1 MPIETAI
8 WRIQKDSELQPLS
21 QSGMDYEQRLQDI
34 ITADISIVDPRLMV
48 IGREVATTHGGRIDL
63 LAIDADGNLIVI
75 ELKRGQTSREVVSQA
90 LDYGSWVRNLQTEE
104 IADTFID
111 YQRDVLKKETQVG
124 INDALLKQFNFIP
137 DELNSSHRLVIVAEE
152 LDSSTERIVK
162 YLQEV
167 YDVDINVVLFHT
179 FQDEDRLYLT
189 RTWLTEPDFL
199 ATELS
204 SSSLSKGEWNGEYYV
219 SFGEGVSRLWND
231 AKKYEFVSAGGGE
244 WYVKT
249 LRRLQPGNRIWVSV
263 PGKGY
268 VGVGEVL
275 KTAVPYNE
283 FKVDQQGTPTPIT
296 ELEFEAPEA
305 FDKGHNEHF
314 VAVKWI
320 KAVNLQDAVK
330 ERGFFG
336 NQNTVAQPR
345 SPKWPFTIERLK
357 AHWGV
362 N

>member
-8 WRIQKDSELQPLS
+8 WRIQEDSELQSLS
-21 QSGMDYEQRLQDI
+21 LSGMDYEQRLQDI
-34 ITADISIVDPRLMV
+34 IAADISIVDPRLMV
-48 IGREVATTHGGRIDL
+48 IGQEVATTHGGRIDI

-75 ELKRGQTSREVVSQA
+75 ELKRGQTPREVVSQA
-90 LDYGSWVRNLQTEE
+90 LDYGSWVRNLPSEE

-124 INDALLKQFNFIP
+124 INDAFLTKFNFIP

-162 YLQEV
+162 YLQEE
-167 YDVDINVVLFHT
+167 YDVDINVVLFRT

-199 ATELS
+199 ATEIS
-204 SSSLSKGEWNGEYYV
+204 SSSMSKGEWNGEYYV
-219 SFGEGVSRLWND
+219 SFGEGDSRRWND
-231 AKKYEFVSAGGGE
+231 AKKYGFVSGGGGE

-249 LRRLQPGNRIWVSV
+249 LKKLQPGNRVWVSV
-263 PGKGY
+263 PGNGY

-275 KTAVPYNE
+275 APAVRYDQ
-283 FKVDQQGTPTPIT
+283 FKVDMDGTPTPLT
-296 ELEFEAPEA
+296 DLEVEAPEA
-305 FDKGHNEHF
+305 FDKNHGEHF

-320 KAVNLQDAVK
+320 RKVELQEAVK

-345 SPKWPFTIERLK
+345 SSKWPFTVERLK
-357 AHWGV
+357 AIWGV

>member
-1 MPIETAI
+1 M
-8 WRIQKDSELQPLS
+8 
-21 QSGMDYEQRLQDI
+21 I
-34 ITADISIVDPRLMV
+34 IF
-48 IGREVATTHGGRIDL
+48 
-63 LAIDADGNLIVI
+63 
-75 ELKRGQTSREVVSQA
+75 ELKRGQTPREVVAQT
-90 LDYGSWVRNLQTEE
+90 LDYGSWVRNLNSGD

-111 YQRDVLKKETQVG
+111 YQRDVLKKETPVG
-124 INDALLKQFNFIP
+124 INDALLEKFDFIP
-137 DELNSSHRLVIVAEE
+137 DELNSSHRLLIVAEE

-167 YDVDINVVLFHT
+167 YEVDINVVLFRT

-204 SSSLSKGEWNGEYYV
+204 SSSVSKREWNGEYYV
-219 SFGEGVSRLWND
+219 SFGEGVSRRWND
-231 AKKYEFVSAGGGE
+231 AKRYGFVSGGGGE

-275 KTAVPYNE
+275 EPAVPFYK
-283 FKVDQQGTPTPIT
+283 FKANMHGTLTPIT
-296 ELEFEAPEA
+296 ELEIEAPEA
-305 FDKGHNEHF
+305 FDKDHDEHF

-320 KAVNLQDAVK
+320 KKVELQKAVK
-330 ERGFFG
+330 ERNFFG
-336 NQNTVAQPR
+336 NQNTVARPR
-345 SPKWPFTIERLK
+345 DPRWPFTVERLK
-357 AHWGV
+357 TLWGID
-362 N
+362 